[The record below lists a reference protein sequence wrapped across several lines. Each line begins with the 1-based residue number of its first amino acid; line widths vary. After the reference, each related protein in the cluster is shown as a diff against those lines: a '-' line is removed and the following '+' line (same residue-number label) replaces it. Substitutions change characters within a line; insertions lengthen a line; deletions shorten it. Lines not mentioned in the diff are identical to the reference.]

1 MKKTNK
7 IETKKTTRYLQ
18 CQLTT
23 AELLEAGKAQADT
36 SIALGVLENDRK
48 RVVDEFKAKASAL
61 EAKGVLYAG
70 MVATGYTFRDVACTE
85 YLGEPSAT
93 KKTIV
98 REDTGAQVAIED
110 MTQSELQREL
120 VAVENEAADPAAMNP
135 VLTPE
140 SKAAIERRA
149 KERWG
154 KIKAAK
160 PGEPSPSSDA
170 STAAAN

>member
-7 IETKKTTRYLQ
+7 IEIKKTTRYLQ

-48 RVVDEFKAKASAL
+48 RIMDELKAKASAL
-61 EAKGVLYAG
+61 EAKGCVYAG
-70 MVATGYTFRDVACTE
+70 MVATGYVFRDVPCTE
-85 YLGEPSAT
+85 FLGDPKPT
-93 KKTIV
+93 KKTIM

-110 MTQSELQREL
+110 LTESELQREL
-120 VAVENEAADPAAMNP
+120 VALGNEPTSEQPMNP
-135 VLTPE
+135 VVTPE
-140 SKAAIERRA
+140 TQDAIERRA
-149 KERWG
+149 KELWG

-160 PGEPSPSSDA
+160 PGATPPNSDA
-170 STAAAN
+170 DAAAAN